1 MGTLQDHKFVHHAMG
16 NEAVQAL
23 PEKASGDDLKYFV
36 DVYVDDY
43 LAMAVATSQEQLR
56 HVANAVMKG
65 VHDVFTPDED
75 DSNDPLSLKK
85 LVKKEGEWALIKDML
100 GFDFDGDLK
109 TMQLDEKKRTF
120 LLGVLQKWLRTEK

>member
-1 MGTLQDHKFVHHAMG
+1 MG

-23 PEKASGDDLKYFV
+23 PEKASGDNLKYFV

-65 VHDVFTPDED
+65 VHDVFPPDED
-75 DSNDPLSLKK
+75 DSNDRPA
-85 LVKKEGEWALIKDML
+85 E
-100 GFDFDGDLK
+100 
-109 TMQLDEKKRTF
+109 
-120 LLGVLQKWLRTEK
+120 LGVTDSLWVTTQKLLLK